1 MKNEKELERIK
12 NKELLRSMFVLAF
25 TTLAFYISLLLLAVF
40 TLEKGVLLG
49 TIICAS
55 TIVTVGVFF
64 YAFKLEVDAGY
75 YECKICHHKYVPSY
89 FEALWA
95 PHMSTTRYLK
105 CPKCSKRSW
114 SKKVMSNK
122 ED

>member
-12 NKELLRSMFVLAF
+12 NKELLRSMYVLAF
-25 TTLAFYISLLLLAVF
+25 TTLAFYISLLLLAVI

-55 TIVTVGVFF
+55 TIVTVVVFF

-75 YECKICHHKYVPSY
+75 YECRNCHHRFTTSY
-89 FEALWA
+89 KKALLA
-95 PHMSTTRYLK
+95 PHMATTRHLR
-105 CPKCSKRSW
+105 CPKCDKKTW
-114 SKKVMSNK
+114 AKKVLTK
-122 ED
+122 